1 MGGQYK
7 IMDEA
12 LKKRIFSTIHDVVNI
27 DPATIDPAKN
37 LRDAVNLDSMQFVAV
52 LAKLET
58 EFNVELP
65 MSVMEADTFNDFL
78 NVLEVEL
85 EKKTR

>member
-1 MGGQYK
+1 MN
-7 IMDEA
+7 EV
-12 LKKRIFSTIHDVVNI
+12 LKKKIFRIIHDVVNI
-27 DPATIDPAKN
+27 DPATIDHAKN

-65 MSVMEADTFNDFL
+65 ISVMEANTFGDFL

-85 EKKTR
+85 EKTGTLKV